1 MRDAALERLAKLI
14 SDEPSPR
21 HDGKWFRS
29 IHVNLRPQEGWFSLF
44 LVALVVYSTI
54 WSVQSAGWVNDIN
67 ILSLTTAIGLIWGV
81 LAAKQQRFAPWA
93 VHLAA
98 ALFCCLL
105 VFWQTAG
112 AYDQGSFA
120 ALSDGLHR
128 WYISVVLSGG
138 TSNDDSIFLLLILA
152 LGFLL
157 AYVSAWLVY
166 RMHIP
171 WLMVLANAIVLLIN
185 LSNLDASY
193 VVYLVIFLIASLL
206 LLLRFNLFESVK
218 RWRKQGLRYADDIGW
233 DFMQAGILISI
244 GILIL
249 SWLLPAGYENPPL
262 SQIWNLD
269 ANPWTQV
276 ENTWNRVIA
285 LNGSGIPS
293 NHGNFRNTLVLAG
306 NPNLNQD
313 VVFAVRTDG
322 DGSQYLTFLSYD
334 TYTPQGWEVST
345 TDRFPVK
352 ANQAIVNQDVATHIE
367 TQHITVVNPPGEQYP
382 YLGGA
387 SAITSLS
394 VPATVLSSA
403 ANGDIIA
410 WVAQNGAISGGSTYS
425 VVSAV
430 SSADIQILRS
440 IPMPADAPAPPPAS
454 IDEPASPDVY
464 DQNVLNTYLQLPK
477 GLDPRIGVLAKKITS
492 GASTMY
498 DKAVALESYLR
509 THYTYS
515 LNVQKPDG
523 AEGVSWF
530 LFDGDHKGFCN
541 YFASAMAVMARSV
554 GIPARVV
561 AGYTH
566 GTFDANR
573 RQWIIRGSDAH
584 AWTQIYFAGYGWI
597 NFEPS
602 QSFNI
607 FSRPQ
612 PNQFPSS
619 INIPIGSSASEG
631 TGITLPNRRHIGNPD
646 DMGGNGGN
654 TAATTDTQ
662 AQRLRQGVGIT
673 LGSLILLALLA
684 CLLFAIWWSRLFRR
698 YGLATQLYGRLCTLA
713 NWAGIKIQPSQ
724 TPYEYLQTLALSTP
738 EDAEMLE
745 RLGDIY
751 VRNQWADPQSEDHPQ
766 RSGEINELPH
776 IWRKLQP
783 RLFSYLIK
791 HPHFLRRVP
800 ERAIGML
807 KKVKRW
813 HKERKRVIDDF

>member
-1 MRDAALERLAKLI
+1 
-14 SDEPSPR
+14 
-21 HDGKWFRS
+21 
-29 IHVNLRPQEGWFSLF
+29 
-44 LVALVVYSTI
+44 
-54 WSVQSAGWVNDIN
+54 
-67 ILSLTTAIGLIWGV
+67 
-81 LAAKQQRFAPWA
+81 
-93 VHLAA
+93 
-98 ALFCCLL
+98 
-105 VFWQTAG
+105 
-112 AYDQGSFA
+112 
-120 ALSDGLHR
+120 
-128 WYISVVLSGG
+128 
-138 TSNDDSIFLLLILA
+138 
-152 LGFLL
+152 
-157 AYVSAWLVY
+157 
-166 RMHIP
+166 
-171 WLMVLANAIVLLIN
+171 VLANAIVLLIN

-233 DFMQAGILISI
+233 DFMQAGALISI

-262 SQIWNLD
+262 SQFWNLD
-269 ANPWTQV
+269 ANPWMQV
-276 ENTWNRVIA
+276 QNTWNRAIA

-345 TDRFPVK
+345 TDHFPVK
-352 ANQAIVNQDVATHIE
+352 ANQVMLNQDVSTHME
-367 TQHITVVNPPGEQYP
+367 KQSITVVNPPGEQYP

-394 VPATVLSSA
+394 VPATVLSSS

-410 WVAQNGAISGGSTYS
+410 WVAQNGAISAGSTYS

-430 SSADIQILRS
+430 SSADIRTLRS
-440 IPMPADAPAPPPAS
+440 IPMPSDAPAPPPAS
-454 IDEPASPDVY
+454 IDEPVAPDVY
-464 DQNVLNTYLQLPK
+464 DQNVLNAYLQLPK
-477 GLDPRIGVLAKKITS
+477 GLDPRISALARKIT
-492 GASTMY
+492 ASAPTMY

-509 THYTYS
+509 THYAYS

-541 YFASAMAVMARSV
+541 YFASAMSVMARSV

-602 QSFNI
+602 QSFNM

-612 PNQFPSS
+612 PNQFPAS

-631 TGITLPNRRHIGNPD
+631 TGITTRNRRHIGNPA
-646 DMGGNGGN
+646 DMGGNDGN
-654 TAATTDTQ
+654 TAITTETQ

-673 LGSLILLALLA
+673 LGSLILLALFA
-684 CLLFAIWWSRLFRR
+684 CLLFALWWSRLFRR

-738 EDAEMLE
+738 EDADMLE

-766 RSGEINELPH
+766 RTGEINELPL

-783 RLFSYLIK
+783 HLFSYLIK

-800 ERAIGML
+800 ERAMGIL

-813 HKERKRVIDDF
+813 HRERKRSIDEF